1 LVTKV
6 VNEKGILMSGSM
18 QNSNAGGGSEKGKVT
33 LFRRVEALRPKAKGV
48 APEKIA
54 GNVMK
59 AVQFYSPYG
68 YRARIGV
75 IIPGVNVNLE
85 PEFYRVAPKGVSIHT
100 SRMLLLGKATQESY
114 LKMER
119 DTERAAQE
127 LATAEVDV
135 VTWAC
140 TSGGVLL
147 QPQKIEE
154 KIRQIAGCPAIST
167 LTSAITALKAL
178 GAKRVALG
186 TPYVSFINESEIGS
200 LKNAGF
206 KVVSMYGLELGENQ
220 EERRGI
226 GRIPPQSLHRFARHI
241 DRPDADVIFI
251 SCTNVAGIEEIA
263 QIEAELGK
271 PVITSNLV
279 TIWHALRTVGVND
292 KIEGFGRLLTKH

>member
-1 LVTKV
+1 
-6 VNEKGILMSGSM
+6 MRGSKR
-18 QNSNAGGGSEKGKVT
+18 NAKEGGDRDKGKVT
-33 LFRRVEALRPKAKGV
+33 IFRRVEALRPKAKGV
-48 APEKIA
+48 TPEKIA

-85 PEFYRVAPKGVSIHT
+85 PEFYRVVPNGVSVHT

-114 LKMER
+114 MKMEQ

-147 QPQKIEE
+147 QSRKIEE

-200 LKNAGF
+200 LKSAGF
-206 KVVSMYGLELGENQ
+206 KVVSMYGMELGENQ

-226 GRIPPQSLHRFARHI
+226 ARIPPQSLHRFARHI

-251 SCTNVAGIEEIA
+251 SCTNIAGIEEIA

-279 TIWHALRTVGVND
+279 TIWHALRTIGIND
-292 KIEGFGRLLTKH
+292 RIEGFGRLLTEH

>member
-1 LVTKV
+1 MSDSMRDTTADGVRNKTKV
-6 VNEKGILMSGSM
+6 TM
-18 QNSNAGGGSEKGKVT
+18 
-33 LFRRVEALRPKAKGV
+33 FRRVEALRPKAKGV

-54 GNVMK
+54 GKVMK

-85 PEFYRVAPKGVSIHT
+85 PEFYRVVPKGVSVHT

-114 LKMER
+114 LKMEL

-147 QPQKIEE
+147 QPRKIEE

-167 LTSAITALKAL
+167 LTSAIAALKAL
-178 GAKRVALG
+178 KRKAYCTWYALC
-186 TPYVSFINESEIGS
+186 
-200 LKNAGF
+200 
-206 KVVSMYGLELGENQ
+206 Q
-220 EERRGI
+220 
-226 GRIPPQSLHRFARHI
+226 LH
-241 DRPDADVIFI
+241 
-251 SCTNVAGIEEIA
+251 
-263 QIEAELGK
+263 Q
-271 PVITSNLV
+271 
-279 TIWHALRTVGVND
+279 
-292 KIEGFGRLLTKH
+292 

>member
-1 LVTKV
+1 MSDSMRDTTVD
-6 VNEKGILMSGSM
+6 GIR
-18 QNSNAGGGSEKGKVT
+18 NKNKVT
-33 LFRRVEALRPKAKGV
+33 TFRRVEALRPEAKGV

-54 GNVMK
+54 GKVMK

-85 PEFYRVAPKGVSIHT
+85 PEFYRVVPKGVSVHT

-114 LKMER
+114 LKMEL

-147 QPQKIEE
+147 KPRTIEE

-167 LTSAITALKAL
+167 LTSAIAALKAL
-178 GAKRVALG
+178 GAKRIALG
-186 TPYVSFINESEIGS
+186 TPYVSFINESEIKS
-200 LKNAGF
+200 LVEAGF

-226 GRIPPQSLHRFARHI
+226 ARIPPQSLHRFARHI
-241 DRPDADVIFI
+241 DRPDADAIFI

-263 QIEAELGK
+263 QIEAECGK

-279 TIWHALRTVGVND
+279 TIWHALRTVGIND
-292 KIEGFGRLLTKH
+292 KIQGFGRLLIEH

>member
-1 LVTKV
+1 MANGTRRGAGTAPDVTAEVSK
-6 VNEKGILMSGSM
+6 
-18 QNSNAGGGSEKGKVT
+18 
-33 LFRRVEALRPKAKGV
+33 FRRVEALRPKAKAV
-48 APEKIA
+48 PPEKIA
-54 GNVMK
+54 GKEMK

-100 SRMLLLGKATQESY
+100 SRMMLLGKATQESY
-114 LKMER
+114 LRMES
-119 DTERAAQE
+119 DTSRAAEE

-135 VTWAC
+135 ITWAC

-147 QPQKIEE
+147 QPSKIEAT
-154 KIRQIAGCPAIST
+154 ISRIAGCPAVST
-167 LTSAITALKAL
+167 LTSAIAALKAF

-186 TPYVSFINESEIGS
+186 TPYVSFINETEIEV
-200 LKNAGF
+200 LEEAGF
-206 KVVSMYGLELGENQ
+206 KVVSMYGLELGETQ

-226 GRIPPQSLHRFARHI
+226 ARVPPQSLHRFARHI
-241 DRPDADVIFI
+241 DRPDADAIFI

-263 QIEAELGK
+263 AVEASCAK

-279 TIWHALRTVGVND
+279 TIWHALRLAGIND
-292 KIEGFGRLLTKH
+292 RIEGFGRLLSEH

>member
-1 LVTKV
+1 
-6 VNEKGILMSGSM
+6 MSGSKR
-18 QNSNAGGGSEKGKVT
+18 NAKEGGDRDKGKVT
-33 LFRRVEALRPKAKGV
+33 IFRRVEALRPKAKGV

-85 PEFYRVAPKGVSIHT
+85 PEFYRVVPNGVSVHT

-114 LKMER
+114 MKMEQ

-147 QPQKIEE
+147 QSRKIEE

-167 LTSAITALKAL
+167 LTSAITALKTL

-200 LKNAGF
+200 LKSAGF
-206 KVVSMYGLELGENQ
+206 KVVSMYGMELGVNQ

-226 GRIPPQSLHRFARHI
+226 ARIPPQSLHRFARHI

-251 SCTNVAGIEEIA
+251 SCTNIAGIEEIA

-279 TIWHALRTVGVND
+279 TIWHALRTIGIND
-292 KIEGFGRLLTKH
+292 RIEGFGRLLTEH

>member
-1 LVTKV
+1 MSDSMRDTTADGVRNKTKV
-6 VNEKGILMSGSM
+6 
-18 QNSNAGGGSEKGKVT
+18 T
-33 LFRRVEALRPKAKGV
+33 TFRHVEALRPKAKGV

-85 PEFYRVAPKGVSIHT
+85 PEFYRVVPKGVSVHT

-114 LKMER
+114 LKMEL

-147 QPQKIEE
+147 QPRKIEE
-154 KIRQIAGCPAIST
+154 KIHQIAGCPAIST
-167 LTSAITALKAL
+167 LTSAIAALKAL
-178 GAKRVALG
+178 KAKRIALG
-186 TPYVSFINESEIGS
+186 TPYVSFINESEIKS
-200 LKNAGF
+200 LVEAGF

-226 GRIPPQSLHRFARHI
+226 GRVPPQSLHRFARHI
-241 DRPDADVIFI
+241 DRPDADAIFI

-263 QIEAELGK
+263 QIEAECGK

-279 TIWHALRTVGVND
+279 TIWHALRTAGIND
-292 KIEGFGRLLTKH
+292 KIQGFGRLLVEH

>member
-1 LVTKV
+1 MSDSMRDTMADGVRNKTKV
-6 VNEKGILMSGSM
+6 
-18 QNSNAGGGSEKGKVT
+18 T
-33 LFRRVEALRPKAKGV
+33 TFRHVEALRPKAKGV

-85 PEFYRVAPKGVSIHT
+85 PEFYRVVPKGVSVHT

-114 LKMER
+114 LKMEL

-147 QPQKIEE
+147 QPRKIEE
-154 KIRQIAGCPAIST
+154 KFNRLQAA
-167 LTSAITALKAL
+167 
-178 GAKRVALG
+178 
-186 TPYVSFINESEIGS
+186 
-200 LKNAGF
+200 
-206 KVVSMYGLELGENQ
+206 
-220 EERRGI
+220 RR
-226 GRIPPQSLHRFARHI
+226 
-241 DRPDADVIFI
+241 
-251 SCTNVAGIEEIA
+251 
-263 QIEAELGK
+263 
-271 PVITSNLV
+271 
-279 TIWHALRTVGVND
+279 
-292 KIEGFGRLLTKH
+292 

>member
-1 LVTKV
+1 
-6 VNEKGILMSGSM
+6 MSDSTRDTTVDGVR
-18 QNSNAGGGSEKGKVT
+18 NKNKVT
-33 LFRRVEALRPKAKGV
+33 TFRRVEALRPKAKGV

-54 GNVMK
+54 GKVMK

-75 IIPGVNVNLE
+75 IVPGVNVNLE
-85 PEFYRVAPKGVSIHT
+85 PEFYRVVPKGVSVHT
-100 SRMLLLGKATQESY
+100 SRMLLLGKATEESY
-114 LKMER
+114 LKMEL

-147 QPQKIEE
+147 QPRKIEE

-167 LTSAITALKAL
+167 LTSAIAALKAL
-178 GAKRVALG
+178 GAKRIALG
-186 TPYVSFINESEIGS
+186 TPYVSFINESEIKS
-200 LKNAGF
+200 LVDAGF

-226 GRIPPQSLHRFARHI
+226 ARIPPQSLHRFARHI
-241 DRPDADVIFI
+241 DRPDADAIFI

-263 QIEAELGK
+263 QIEAECGK

-279 TIWHALRTVGVND
+279 TIWHALRTVGIND
-292 KIEGFGRLLTKH
+292 KIQGFGRLLIEH